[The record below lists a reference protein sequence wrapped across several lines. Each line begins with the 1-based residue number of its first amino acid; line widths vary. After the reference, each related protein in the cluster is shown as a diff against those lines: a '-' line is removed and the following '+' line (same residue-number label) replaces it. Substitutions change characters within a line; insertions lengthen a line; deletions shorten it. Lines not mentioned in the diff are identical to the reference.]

1 MNEVT
6 TYQSQQLPDTLA
18 DLSKFVLI
26 GREKL
31 NAVRAEIR
39 AIEKVGLAKEVHE
52 QKLHEAQEIAEA
64 VLDAEVRIGE
74 LTSAMQSAQGTRT
87 DVKPRDNAVTKLK
100 TEELRM
106 SGFSG
111 SDEAIRKQS
120 SRFEKLARHPEIV
133 EEAKRE
139 ARAKGEVISRSQVL
153 SAINANAPKPPKKK
167 DPVIEATLRHEEF
180 EEQKKS
186 GVVSLTDARHDE
198 MDKNIL
204 ARSLLT
210 EIMDCNRRV
219 NALAV
224 FNKTEALERI
234 REIETASSMDFL
246 IKNLSNSIQVL
257 SFIQNKLTE
266 R

>member
-6 TYQSQQLPDTLA
+6 SYKSQQLPDTLE

-31 NAVRAEIR
+31 TAVRAEIR
-39 AIEKVGLAKEVHE
+39 AIKKVGLAKEVHE

-64 VLDAEVRIGE
+64 VLDAEIRIGE
-74 LTSAMQSAQGTRT
+74 LTARIPKATPNNNPHHENRT
-87 DVKPRDNAVTKLK
+87 DAKLVKPKSETLKEIGLNKDTAV
-100 TEELRM
+100 
-106 SGFSG
+106 
-111 SDEAIRKQS
+111 
-120 SRFEKLARHPEIV
+120 RFEKLARHPEIV

-167 DPVIEATLRHEEF
+167 DPVIEATIRHEEF

-210 EIMDCNRRV
+210 EIMHCNSRL

-234 REIETASSMDFL
+234 KEIETASSMDFL
-246 IKNLSNSIQVL
+246 IKNLSNSIQIL
-257 SFIQNKLTE
+257 SFIKNKLTE

>member
-6 TYQSQQLPDTLA
+6 TYQSQQLPDTLG

-31 NAVRAEIR
+31 KAVRAEIR

-64 VLDAEVRIGE
+64 VLDAEIRIGE
-74 LTSAMQSAQGTRT
+74 LTEKIPKAINQYKSATDNGVDGKKTKSATLSEIGI
-87 DVKPRDNAVTKLK
+87 N
-100 TEELRM
+100 E
-106 SGFSG
+106 
-111 SDEAIRKQS
+111 KQKE
-120 SRFEKLARHPEIV
+120 RFEKLARHPEIV

-167 DPVIEATLRHEEF
+167 DPVIEATIRHEEF

-198 MDKNIL
+198 RDKNIL

-234 REIETASSMDFL
+234 KEIETASSMDFL

-257 SFIQNKLTE
+257 SFIKNKLTQ

>member
-6 TYQSQQLPDTLA
+6 SYQPQQLPDTLA

-64 VLDAEVRIGE
+64 VLDAEMRLGE
-74 LTSAMQSAQGTRT
+74 LTS
-87 DVKPRDNAVTKLK
+87 
-100 TEELRM
+100 RM
-106 SGFSG
+106 PKATNQH
-111 SDEAIRKQS
+111 DAIRKGADSTKQLQLANVGINQDAAE
-120 SRFEKLARHPEIV
+120 RFEKLARHPEIV

-167 DPVIEATLRHEEF
+167 DPVIEATIRHEEF

-198 MDKNIL
+198 TDKNIL
-204 ARSLLT
+204 ARSLLM
-210 EIMDCNRRV
+210 EIMDCNRRI

-224 FNKTEALERI
+224 FNKTEALGRI
-234 REIETASSMDFL
+234 KEIETASSMDFL
-246 IKNLSNSIQVL
+246 IKNLDNSIQVL
-257 SFIQNKLTE
+257 SFVKNKLTE

>member
-6 TYQSQQLPDTLA
+6 TYQAKQLPDTLG

-74 LTSAMQSAQGTRT
+74 LTARMEKAKNQYSAS
-87 DVKPRDNAVTKLK
+87 DIAVTSKK
-100 TEELRM
+100 IESLRE

-111 SDEAIRKQS
+111 SDEAIRQQS

-167 DPVIEATLRHEEF
+167 DPVIEATIRHEEF

-234 REIETASSMDFL
+234 KEIETASSMDFL

-257 SFIQNKLTE
+257 SFIRNKLTE

>member
-6 TYQSQQLPDTLA
+6 TYQSQQLPDTLE

-31 NAVRAEIR
+31 TAVRAEIR

-74 LTSAMQSAQGTRT
+74 LTARIPKATPNNNPHHEIDSGVEL
-87 DVKPRDNAVTKLK
+87 VKPK
-100 TEELRM
+100 
-106 SGFSG
+106 S
-111 SDEAIRKQS
+111 EAIQEIGLTQKQAE
-120 SRFEKLARHPEIV
+120 RYEKLARHPEIV
-133 EEAKRE
+133 EEVKAE
-139 ARAKGEVISRSQVL
+139 AREKGEVVSRSQVL

-167 DPVIEATLRHEEF
+167 DPVIEATIRHEEF

-186 GVVSLTDARHDE
+186 GVISLADAKHDE

-234 REIETASSMDFL
+234 KEIETASSMDFL

-257 SFIQNKLTE
+257 SFIKNKLTE

>member
-1 MNEVT
+1 MNEIT
-6 TYQSQQLPDTLA
+6 SYQSQQLPDTLA

-64 VLDAEVRIGE
+64 VLDAEIRIGE
-74 LTSAMQSAQGTRT
+74 LTARIPKATPNNNPYHEIRT
-87 DVKPRDNAVTKLK
+87 DAELVKPKSETLK
-100 TEELRM
+100 EI
-106 SGFSG
+106 G
-111 SDEAIRKQS
+111 IKQDTAE
-120 SRFEKLARHPEIV
+120 RFEKLARHPEIV

-234 REIETASSMDFL
+234 RKIETASSMDFL
-246 IKNLSNSIQVL
+246 IKNLNNSIQVL

>member
-6 TYQSQQLPDTLA
+6 TYQSQQLPDTLG

-31 NAVRAEIR
+31 KAVRAEIR

-64 VLDAEVRIGE
+64 VLDAEVKIGE
-74 LTSAMQSAQGTRT
+74 LTARMEKSKGGRPSKTIRT
-87 DVKPRDNAVTKLK
+87 DAESFPTK
-100 TEELRM
+100 
-106 SGFSG
+106 S
-111 SDEAIRKQS
+111 KQLAEIGINEDAS
-120 SRFEKLARHPEIV
+120 ERFEKLARHPEIV

-167 DPVIEATLRHEEF
+167 DPVIEATIRHEEF

-210 EIMDCNRRV
+210 EIMHCNSRL

-234 REIETASSMDFL
+234 KEIETASSMDFL
-246 IKNLSNSIQVL
+246 IKNLSNSIQIL
-257 SFIQNKLTE
+257 SFIKNKLTE